1 MSEKFLIESAVSRE
15 THAIRT
21 FFIHVPLGNFV
32 WFLRILRYEMHENKS
47 GPKLFVVKD
56 CALEYFSI

>member
-21 FFIHVPLGNFV
+21 FFIHVPLSNFV
-32 WFLRILRYEMHENKS
+32 WRYEMHENKS
-47 GPKLFVVKD
+47 GPKLFVIKD

>member
-21 FFIHVPLGNFV
+21 FFIHVPLSNFV
-32 WFLRILRYEMHENKS
+32 WFLRILIFLDLASSQS
-47 GPKLFVVKD
+47 GDF
-56 CALEYFSI
+56 